1 MVARHGPDTA
11 SLSHGARGADR
22 LDSWAENRHAGS
34 VDESQQWVEF
44 GRWLAEQREQRGLR
58 RRDAARRAKVPETLW
73 RDLETGRKEAIGA
86 IRLLPNPS
94 ADVLERVAGAL
105 EVPVEDVLA
114 RIGRPARQPRP
125 SVGPVGGTS
134 RVEDDGSLLSVKLR
148 RLSERDRALV
158 ERLVDAMLEHEHRG

>member
-1 MVARHGPDTA
+1 
-11 SLSHGARGADR
+11 
-22 LDSWAENRHAGS
+22 

-58 RRDAARRAKVPETLW
+58 RRDAARRAKVSETLW

-105 EVPVEDVLA
+105 EIPVEDVLA
-114 RIGRPARQPRP
+114 RIGRPTRPRP
-125 SVGPVGGTS
+125 STDLAATKTD
-134 RVEDDGSLLSVKLR
+134 DDGSLLGVKMR

-158 ERLVDAMLEHEHRG
+158 EHLVDAMLEHEHRG